1 MTMLLVLGEYRII
14 GTEPDGDTIHFV
26 PTDPLAFDR
35 LKDAPPVEVKN
46 GAARVRLDGIDALE
60 THYDRTGPRIRQPA
74 EFGDRAAQELLT
86 FLGFSHVQRI
96 GQKVVSANPPLSPG
110 WLLTQGGDPFKR
122 CVALLG
128 TGTPP
133 GADGTDLQVDVP
145 LLRTTAN
152 HHLLTTGLVYPSFYS
167 KLPHDLRDELATVTR
182 QAREAGLGLW
192 PLDATTTPGGAPI
205 TGMPSLTEVVILP
218 KLFRRLVDH
227 FNLVEQSLTGFPAYL
242 AGKEDNVEV
251 LSTRTRQLTLAPLV
265 QIIDGAAVRMTAQPE
280 DSIFAEN

>member
-1 MTMLLVLGEYRII
+1 MSMLLVLGECRII

-26 PTDPLAFDR
+26 PTNPLAFDK
-35 LKDAPPVEVKN
+35 LKDAPVEVKN
-46 GAARVRLDGIDALE
+46 GTARLRLEGIDALE

-86 FLGFSHVQRI
+86 FLGFSDVQRS
-96 GQKVVSANPPLSPG
+96 GQKVVSANPPQTPA
-110 WLLTQGGDPFKR
+110 WVLTQGGDPFKR

-133 GADGTDLQVDVP
+133 GADGTEVQVDVP
-145 LLRTTAN
+145 LLQTTVN
-152 HHLLTTGLVYPSFYS
+152 HHLLKTGLVYPGFYD
-167 KLPHDLRDELATVTR
+167 KLFRNLREELAAVTR

-192 PLDATTTPGGAPI
+192 PFDATTAPGGAPI
-205 TGMPSLTEVVILP
+205 TGMPSLTEAVILP

-227 FNLVEQSLTGFPAYL
+227 FNLVEQSLTCFPAYL

-251 LSTRTRQLTLAPLV
+251 LSTRTKQLSLAPLV

-280 DSIFAEN
+280 DTVFAEG

>member
-1 MTMLLVLGEYRII
+1 MSMLLVLGECRII

-26 PTDPLAFDR
+26 PTNPLAFDK
-35 LKDAPPVEVKN
+35 LKDAPVEVKN
-46 GAARVRLDGIDALE
+46 GTARLRLEGIDSLE

-86 FLGFSHVQRI
+86 FLGFSDVQRS
-96 GQKVVSANPPLSPG
+96 GQKVVSANPPQTPA
-110 WLLTQGGDPFKR
+110 WVLTQGGDPFKR

-128 TGTPP
+128 AGVPP
-133 GADGTDLQVDVP
+133 GADGTEMQVDVP
-145 LLRTTAN
+145 LLQTTVN
-152 HHLLTTGLVYPSFYS
+152 HHLLKTGLVYPGFYD
-167 KLPHDLRDELATVTR
+167 KLFRNLREELAAVTR

-227 FNLVEQSLTGFPAYL
+227 FNLVEQSLTCFPAYL
-242 AGKEDNVEV
+242 AGKEDHVEV
-251 LSTRTRQLTLAPLV
+251 LSTRTKQLSLAPLV
-265 QIIDGAAVRMTAQPE
+265 QIINDTAVRMTAQPE
-280 DSIFAEN
+280 DTVFAES

>member
-1 MTMLLVLGEYRII
+1 MAMLLVVGEYRII

-26 PTDPLAFDR
+26 PTDPLAFDK
-35 LKDAPPVEVKN
+35 LKDAPVEVKN
-46 GAARVRLDGIDALE
+46 GVARVRLEGVDALE

-74 EFGDRAAQELLT
+74 EFGDKAAQELLT
-86 FLGFSHVQRI
+86 FLGFSNVQRV
-96 GQKVVSANPPLSPG
+96 GQKVVSATPPQTPG
-110 WLLTQGGDPFKR
+110 WILTQGGDPFKR

-145 LLRTTAN
+145 LLQTTAN
-152 HHLLTTGLVYPSFYS
+152 HHLLKTGLVYPGFYD
-167 KLPHDLRDELATVTR
+167 KLLRDLRNELATVTR

-192 PLDATTTPGGAPI
+192 PLDATTAPAGAFVN
-205 TGMPSLTEVVILP
+205 GMASLTEVVILP

-227 FNLVEQSLTGFPAYL
+227 FNLVEQSLTCFPAYL

-251 LSTRTRQLTLAPLV
+251 LSTRTKQLSLVPLV
-265 QIIDGAAVRMTAQPE
+265 QIINGSAVRMTAQPE
-280 DSIFAEN
+280 DTVYSES

>member
-1 MTMLLVLGEYRII
+1 MSMLLVLGECRII

-26 PTDPLAFDR
+26 PTNPLAFDK
-35 LKDAPPVEVKN
+35 LKDAPVEVKN
-46 GAARVRLDGIDALE
+46 GIARLRLEGIDALE

-86 FLGFSHVQRI
+86 FLGFTDVQRI
-96 GQKVVSANPPLSPG
+96 GQKVVSANPPQTPA
-110 WLLTQGGDPFKR
+110 WVLTQGGDPFKR

-133 GADGTDLQVDVP
+133 GADGTEVQVDTP
-145 LLRTTAN
+145 LLQTTVN
-152 HHLLTTGLVYPSFYS
+152 HHLLKTGLVYPGFYD
-167 KLPHDLRDELATVTR
+167 KLFRNLREELAAVTR

-192 PLDATTTPGGAPI
+192 PLDTTTTPGGAPI

-227 FNLVEQSLTGFPAYL
+227 FNLVEQSLTCFPAYL
-242 AGKEDNVEV
+242 AGKEDNVEI
-251 LSTRTRQLTLAPLV
+251 LSTRTKQLSLAPLV
-265 QIIDGAAVRMTAQPE
+265 QIINDTAVRMTAQPE
-280 DSIFAEN
+280 DTVYAEG